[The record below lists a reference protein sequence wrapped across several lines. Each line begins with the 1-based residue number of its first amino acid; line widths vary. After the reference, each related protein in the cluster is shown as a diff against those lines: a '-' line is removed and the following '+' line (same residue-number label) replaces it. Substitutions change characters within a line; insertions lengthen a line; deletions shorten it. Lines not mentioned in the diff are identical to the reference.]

1 MPTIQRGDATIY
13 YEERGSGPPLLLL
26 APGGLN
32 SPRRDSPAPT
42 PKEELVCTLCRLSAC
57 WTPKPAIHRT
67 TR

>member
-32 SPRRDSPAPT
+32 STTDFWSRMPLNALEAFSNDRHGSLVSSGPLDRPA
-42 PKEELVCTLCRLSAC
+42 LR
-57 WTPKPAIHRT
+57 
-67 TR
+67 